1 MKGRCIIARNN
12 LTYRVVNVGATHK
25 LLRFGVFELNLDVEE
40 LRKDGI
46 LIKLPP
52 QPVKVLALLA
62 SRAGQMVTRD
72 EIQKEIWGE
81 ETYVDFEH
89 GLNQCIKQIRTALND
104 SADKPLYVET
114 LPRRGYRFLAPV
126 VSKTVATP
134 APRVTESGS
143 GIQSRINLPPVAAEA
158 LELAADA
165 TAASSTQNEDV
176 QSAGALTER
185 AGDVVAPARVSPV
198 IESPSAGVAA
208 APGTAHAPHRQ
219 KLVRRIAWT
228 AVGLVALFVSAVYW
242 RTQRASALT
251 DKDTIILAD
260 FDNSTGSPV
269 FDVALKEALTADID
283 QSPFL
288 NVLPGQKVREQLR
301 FMGQPPD
308 TPLKE
313 DVARQICQ
321 RAGSKAMLMGSIA
334 GLGSHYLIGLRAENC
349 NTGDLLAT
357 IQAEAENREQVVKVL
372 NKAASTMRGK
382 LGESLASVQKY
393 DTPVEQATT
402 PSIDALQAYGMG
414 RRMQDTVGDQAAIP
428 FYKRAIE
435 LDPNFAMAYAHLS
448 VAYDN
453 LLQPSLSAANMTKA
467 FELRDRTSPKE
478 KLYISGH
485 YYREVTGDLPKAI
498 EAFTIFAH
506 VYPREYGSHV
516 NLGAIYSYIGKY
528 EEGLAEFIESLR
540 LNPSS
545 GGSYAGCATLY
556 CNLDR
561 LEKMKA
567 TLHDAEARGLAS
579 DYLPQGSYLLG
590 FLTNDPAEMK
600 KQLASSLGTP
610 GVQEPMLQLQSDTEA
625 YLGRMG
631 DARTYTKRAV
641 DAARQSSNTEEA
653 ALFELIGSLHE
664 SEVGYQQQG
673 LQAVRAVGATDGE
686 TQILHAMAL
695 ARAGDGRH
703 AQSIADA
710 LERQYPS
717 NTSVLYYWLPA
728 IRSAIE
734 LDGGNPAH
742 AIELLQPAEQY
753 ELGTP
758 SPFFGPMYPIYLRGI
773 AYLKLGQGHEAAQEF
788 EKILAH
794 RGVGLNFVTSAL
806 SQLQLARAL
815 AMTGD
820 RASARHAYETFLR
833 TWKGADSAV
842 PVFVQAKAEYAKL
855 N

>member
-1 MKGRCIIARNN
+1 MS
-12 LTYRVVNVGATHK
+12 ATEK
-25 LLRFGVFELNLDVEE
+25 LLRFGVFELNLDAEE

-62 SRAGQMVTRD
+62 GRAGQVVTRD
-72 EIQKEIWGE
+72 EIQKQVWGE

-104 SADKPLYVET
+104 NADKPLYVET

-126 VSKTVATP
+126 VSKTVAAP
-134 APRVTESGS
+134 AARVTESSS
-143 GIQSRINLPPVAAEA
+143 GIQSRVSFPPMLERAAAAEPPETSSAREEAAPSAVAGPERTGDAAAEA
-158 LELAADA
+158 VLPGATEFPITGAKAAPETEPPA
-165 TAASSTQNEDV
+165 KPRQPFKKLLV
-176 QSAGALTER
+176 RLALT
-185 AGDVVAPARVSPV
+185 VVGLLA
-198 IESPSAGVAA
+198 
-208 APGTAHAPHRQ
+208 
-219 KLVRRIAWT
+219 LV
-228 AVGLVALFVSAVYW
+228 AVGVYW

-260 FDNSTGSPV
+260 FDNSTGSSV
-269 FDVALKEALTADID
+269 FDAALKEAVIADID

-288 NVLPGQKVREQLR
+288 NVLPAQKVREQLR
-301 FMGQPPD
+301 FMCQPPD

-313 DVARQICQ
+313 DVARQVCR

-334 GLGSHYLIGLRAENC
+334 GLGSHYVIGLRAENC

-357 IQAEAENREQVVKVL
+357 IQTEAENREQVVKVL
-372 NKAASTMRGK
+372 NKAASAMRGK

-393 DTPVEQATT
+393 DTPVEKATT
-402 PSIDALQAYGMG
+402 PSIEALQAYGMG

-448 VAYDN
+448 VAYSN
-453 LLQPSLSAANMTKA
+453 LLQPSLSAANMSKA
-467 FELRDRTSPKE
+467 FELRDRTSEKE
-478 KLYISGH
+478 KLYITSH

-498 EAFTIFAH
+498 EALTIFARI
-506 VYPREYGSHV
+506 YPRESLPHA

-528 EEGLAEFIESLR
+528 EEGLAEVLESLR

-545 GGSYAGCATLY
+545 GATYAACATLY
-556 CNLDR
+556 LNLDQ

-567 TLHDAEARGLAS
+567 TLHDAETRGLAS

-590 FLTNDPAEMK
+590 FLNNDAAEMK

-625 YLGRMG
+625 YFGRMSQ
-631 DARTYTKRAV
+631 ARSYTKRAV
-641 DAARQSSNTEEA
+641 NSAQQSSDTEGA
-653 ALFELIGSLHE
+653 SSLELLGSLRE
-664 SEVGYQQQG
+664 SEVGNRERG
-673 LQAVRAVGATDGE
+673 LQTARSVSTTSSE
-686 TQILHAMAL
+686 MQIMQALAL
-695 ARAGDGRH
+695 ARGGDGSR
-703 AQSIADA
+703 ARSIADA

-717 NTSVLYYWLPA
+717 NTTVLYYWLPA

-734 LDGGNPAH
+734 LEAGNAGK

-753 ELGTP
+753 ELGIP
-758 SPFFGPMYPIYLRGI
+758 IPFFGPMYPIYLRGL
-773 AYLKLGQGHEAAQEF
+773 AYLKIGRGKDAAQEF

-794 RGVGLNFVTSAL
+794 RGVGLNFVTSSLA
-806 SQLQLARAL
+806 QLQLARAL
-815 AMTGD
+815 APGD
-820 RASARHAYETFLR
+820 KAGARNADQKFLDL
-833 TWKGADSAV
+833 WKDADTDV
-842 PVFVQAKAEYAKL
+842 PILVQAKAEYAKL